1 MISKSTIQVLNRL
14 LAIHSHSLPM
24 YLSYASPSWHA
35 GDEAARATL
44 QAIVEDQQ
52 AMVERIGDAAWRE
65 LLARHDRQV
74 RDILDRFRGREV
86 NTTGDGFLAVFD
98 GAGRAIRAAVAI
110 RDGTRALGLEIR
122 AGINTGEVE
131 LVGDDVRGI
140 VVHEASRLASGAAP
154 GQIIVSATTR
164 QLAAGTEFAFDDLGM
179 RELKGLSGERALY
192 AVAG

>member
-1 MISKSTIQVLNRL
+1 MRAINWSGVRSWLPSPDSGERVL
-14 LAIHSHSLPM
+14 
-24 YLSYASPSWHA
+24 
-35 GDEAARATL
+35 ATL
-44 QAIVEDQQ
+44 LFTDIVGST

-110 RDGTRALGLEIR
+110 RERTRALGLEIR

-131 LVGDDVRGI
+131 LVGADVRGI